1 MGLFDDVSKFLET
14 RIDEFLKNN
23 PHLELQALDEKL
35 FEQERETDRLVVDLK
50 SRLQGVESQ
59 IRITAQDIKLW
70 HTRIEKAK
78 AARRFDLVQ
87 PAEDHEAKLLR
98 EGNQL
103 WGQMEL
109 LRDRI
114 TQTEEL
120 HLKIKTNR
128 QELKAKLEEV
138 RAQRQAANATNSS
151 STPSTQNPWVGSWSA
166 QASPSNPID
175 PLDREFSKWE
185 AEEEL
190 QRLKRNM
197 GR

>member
-1 MGLFDDVSKFLET
+1 MGLFDDVSQFLET

-35 FEQERETDRLVVDLK
+35 FEQERESDRLIVDLK

-59 IRITAQDIKLW
+59 IRTTAQEIKLW

-78 AARRFDLVQ
+78 TARRLDLVK
-87 PAEDHEAKLLR
+87 PAQDHEAKLLR

-114 TQTEEL
+114 TQSDDL
-120 HLKIKTNR
+120 CQKIKTSR
-128 QELKAKLEEV
+128 QELKVKLEQARSQ
-138 RAQRQAANATNSS
+138 RAAASPPS
-151 STPSTQNPWVGSWSA
+151 STANPWANSWSTQTA
-166 QASPSNPID
+166 PSNSD
-175 PLDREFSKWE
+175 PLEKEFAKWE

-190 QRLKRNM
+190 QRLKRDL

>member
-1 MGLFDDVSKFLET
+1 MGLFDDVSQFLET

-35 FEQERETDRLVVDLK
+35 FEQERESDRLIVDLK

-59 IRITAQDIKLW
+59 IRTTAQEIKLW

-78 AARRFDLVQ
+78 TARRLDLVK
-87 PAEDHEAKLLR
+87 PAQDHEAKLLR

-114 TQTEEL
+114 TQSEDL
-120 HLKIKTNR
+120 CQKIKISR
-128 QELKAKLEEV
+128 QELKVKLEQARSQ
-138 RAQRQAANATNSS
+138 RAAASPPS
-151 STPSTQNPWVGSWSA
+151 STANPWANSWSTQTA
-166 QASPSNPID
+166 PSNSD
-175 PLDREFSKWE
+175 PLEKEFAKWE

-190 QRLKRNM
+190 QRLKRDL

>member
-1 MGLFDDVSKFLET
+1 MGLFDDVSQFLET

-35 FEQERETDRLVVDLK
+35 FEQERETDRLLTDLK

-78 AARRFDLVQ
+78 AARRLDLVR
-87 PAEDHEAKLLR
+87 PAEEHEAKLLR

-120 HLKIKTNR
+120 YLKIKTHR
-128 QELKAKLEEV
+128 QDLKAKLEEV
-138 RAQRQAANATNSS
+138 RAQRQAANPTATSS
-151 STPSTQNPWVGSWSA
+151 GANPWMGSWST
-166 QASPSNPID
+166 QAAPSSSD
-175 PLDREFSKWE
+175 PLDREFAKWE

>member
-1 MGLFDDVSKFLET
+1 MGLFDDVSQFLET

-35 FEQERETDRLVVDLK
+35 FEQERETDRLITDLK

-78 AARRFDLVQ
+78 AARRLDLVR

-114 TQTEEL
+114 TQTEVL
-120 HLKIKTNR
+120 YLKIKTNR
-128 QELKAKLEEV
+128 QELKAKLEAV
-138 RAQRQAANATNSS
+138 RAQRQAASPTAASS
-151 STPSTQNPWVGSWSA
+151 SANPWVGSWST
-166 QASPSNPID
+166 QASPSSSD
-175 PLDREFSKWE
+175 PLDREFAKWE

>member
-1 MGLFDDVSKFLET
+1 MGLFDDVSQFLET

-35 FEQERETDRLVVDLK
+35 FEQERESDRLIVDLK

-59 IRITAQDIKLW
+59 IRTTAQEIKLW

-78 AARRFDLVQ
+78 TARRLDLVK
-87 PAEDHEAKLLR
+87 PAQDHEAKLLR

-114 TQTEEL
+114 TQSEDL
-120 HLKIKTNR
+120 CQKIKTSR
-128 QELKAKLEEV
+128 QELKVKLEH
-138 RAQRQAANATNSS
+138 
-151 STPSTQNPWVGSWSA
+151 W
-166 QASPSNPID
+166 
-175 PLDREFSKWE
+175 
-185 AEEEL
+185 
-190 QRLKRNM
+190 
-197 GR
+197 

>member
-1 MGLFDDVSKFLET
+1 MGLFDDVSQFLET

-35 FEQERETDRLVVDLK
+35 FEQERETDRLLTDLK

-78 AARRFDLVQ
+78 AARRLDLVR
-87 PAEDHEAKLLR
+87 PAEEHEAKLLR

-120 HLKIKTNR
+120 YLKIKAHR

-138 RAQRQAANATNSS
+138 RAQRQATNPTAASS
-151 STPSTQNPWVGSWSA
+151 GANPWMGSWST
-166 QASPSNPID
+166 QAAPSSSD
-175 PLDREFSKWE
+175 PLDREFAKWE